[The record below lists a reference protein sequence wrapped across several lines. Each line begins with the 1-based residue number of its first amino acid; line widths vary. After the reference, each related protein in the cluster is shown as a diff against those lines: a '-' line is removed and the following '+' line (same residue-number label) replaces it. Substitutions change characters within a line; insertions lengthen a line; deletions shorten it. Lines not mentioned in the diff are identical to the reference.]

1 MPLLSRSFVFGFAFL
16 LTASTLNGQS
26 YINYK
31 DEPKSTLSMHQFHDP
46 FAFNIVYTEAP
57 HPSGKDAM
65 RAYLRKQKLA
75 AQLAT
80 PVKDGMV
87 VQQRGAIPPPELLA
101 SFTGNNVITG
111 TPLDNHLAVNEAE
124 QIVST
129 INTHMLVVN
138 NVGFWEGSYN
148 LAEFYET
155 VGTTNRF
162 FDPRIIYDPQA
173 DRFIMVLINGFVC
186 DDSQIV
192 LAFSETNNPKGDWN
206 LYALDGCLN
215 DDNTFA
221 DYPMIA
227 ITDTELFLTYNA
239 VHSDSS
245 WQTGFYGTQI
255 HQINKQNGYDG
266 VSLNRRVWTDISFG
280 GRLLRNIM
288 PVRNAD
294 ENLPTDLYFLS
305 NRNFDLSNDTIFFLH
320 LTGQQDDP
328 NAELQIEYRVL
339 DQPYGVPPFA
349 VQTRDSLDTNDA
361 RVLDGFELNGQ
372 IQWVGNTMDFNTGR
386 SGVFHGTLQTVDPSQ
401 TASGTIIGHPSDYLG
416 YPGLAWTGSN
426 PNEQDAI
433 IVMSHA
439 SKTRNPGASAIYSN
453 GLGEYSEFLT
463 VKEGQRAIDM
473 LTGKVERWGDY
484 VGIQRLYHQPGS
496 LWVSMSY
503 GKTSYNN
510 EAWIAKLARQEESTS
525 ITDVKDNV
533 EINTYPNPTDDYVQI
548 DIDNPDG
555 GNYTVMLMDLS
566 GKVIQTLYD
575 GPANYPGKASI
586 NFSTHQLAS
595 GQYIIQVK
603 IDGKDAVAKEIVKL

>member
-1 MPLLSRSFVFGFAFL
+1 MRHFFFLILSCLLLVLTTSR
-16 LTASTLNGQS
+16 LNAQS
-26 YINYK
+26 HTNYQDQLK
-31 DEPKSTLSMHQFHDP
+31 AKVNMEQFHDP
-46 FAFNIVYTEAP
+46 FAFNIIYTEAP
-57 HPSGKDAM
+57 HPSGKTAM

-80 PVKDGMV
+80 PVKEGVM
-87 VQQRGAIPPPELLA
+87 VQQRGAIPPPELVTA
-101 SFTGNNVITG
+101 FTGNNLISS

-129 INTHMLVVN
+129 INVHMLVAN
-138 NVGFWEGSYN
+138 TVGFWEGSYD

-155 VGTTNRF
+155 VGTSDRF

-173 DRFIMVLINGFVC
+173 DRFILVLINGSDC
-186 DDSQIV
+186 NNSQIV
-192 LAFSETNNPKGDWN
+192 LAFSESNNPKGNWH

-255 HQINKQNGYDG
+255 HQINKQNGYNG
-266 VSLNRRVWTDISFG
+266 ELLNRRVWTDISFG

-294 ENLPTDLYFLS
+294 ESLPTDMYFLS
-305 NRNFDLSNDTIFFLH
+305 NRNFALSNDTIFFLH

-328 NAELQIEYRVL
+328 NAELNIEYRVL
-339 DQPYGVPPFA
+339 DQPYGVPPYA

-361 RVLDGFELNGQ
+361 RVLDGFEMNGQ
-372 IQWVGNTMDFNTGR
+372 IQWVSNTMDFNTGR
-386 SGVFHGTLQTVDPSQ
+386 SGVYHGTLQTVDPSQ
-401 TASGTIIGHPSDYLG
+401 TATGVIIGHPTDYLG

-426 PNEQDAI
+426 TTEQDAI

-439 SKTRNPGASAIYSN
+439 SKTRHPGASAIYSN
-453 GLGEYSEFLT
+453 GLGEYSDFLT
-463 VKEGQRAIDM
+463 VKEGKRAVDM
-473 LTGKVERWGDY
+473 LTQQVERWGDY

-503 GKTSYNN
+503 GNTNYAN
-510 EAWIAKLARQEESTS
+510 EAWVAKLARQEESTATHHS
-525 ITDVKDNV
+525 NDKVA
-533 EINTYPNPTDDYVQI
+533 INTYPNPTDDYVQI
-548 DIDNPDG
+548 DIDNPEG
-555 GNYTVMLMDLS
+555 GNYTVTLLDHS
-566 GKVIQTLYD
+566 GKIVKTLYE
-575 GPANYPGKASI
+575 GPANYPGKASL
-586 NFSTHQLAS
+586 NFSTHTLPQ
-595 GQYIIQVK
+595 GQYVVRVLV
-603 IDGKDAVAKEIVKL
+603 DGKSMVSKQIVKL